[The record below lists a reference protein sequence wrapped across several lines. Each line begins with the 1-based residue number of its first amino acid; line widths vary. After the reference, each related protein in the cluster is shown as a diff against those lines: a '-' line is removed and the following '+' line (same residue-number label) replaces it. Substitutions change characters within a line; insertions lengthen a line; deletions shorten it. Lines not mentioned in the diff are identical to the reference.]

1 MSRSRGKVKVA
12 LAAMAASL
20 AALAPVASQQA
31 SAQNLSIFG
40 LRDTEIEKFLRTDT
54 DPILAAAGLNPKD
67 VTIFMIGDKELNA
80 GVSGGQNI
88 MINTGLII
96 QTKTP
101 NELIGVIAHEAGH
114 IASAHLARRDEA
126 IPGAMATKLLTY
138 GVGVLAAVAAPDP
151 RAGVGLLYSADYFAQ
166 LQLAK
171 YTRIQES
178 AADQAA
184 AKYMETAGVSGKGLV
199 EFFENFRS
207 QEVFSEARRYAYF
220 RSHPLSGDRIEAL
233 KMRVAAS
240 PLYDKPDS
248 PEAIARHKIM
258 VAKIRGFMNYPQQT
272 FQDYPETDQ
281 SFPARYARAIAHF
294 KATDIPRAIK
304 EIDGLLA
311 EQPNNPYLYELKG
324 QVYFESGK
332 IAESEAPY
340 RRMIELAPNEPLLLA
355 LLGQTLVAVKKYDE
369 AIPYLEKSVN
379 LDRDSPMSW
388 RMLSE
393 AYEVKGEAG
402 MARLAVAEQNFALGQ
417 YMEAR
422 QMGIRARE
430 LLQAGTPQHRR
441 ANDIVQAAEQPL
453 MRRRRG

>member
-1 MSRSRGKVKVA
+1 MKGLIAVA
-12 LAAMAASL
+12 AACLAAI
-20 AALAPVASQQA
+20 APVASHQA
-31 SAQNLSIFG
+31 SAQNLAVFG
-40 LRDTEIEKFLRTDT
+40 LRDTEIEKILRADA
-54 DPILAAAGLNPKD
+54 DPILAAAGLQPKD

-88 MINTGLII
+88 MLNTGLIV

-101 NELIGVIAHEAGH
+101 NELAGVVAHEAGH

-126 IPGAMATKLLTY
+126 IPGALATKLLTY
-138 GVGVLAAVAAPDP
+138 GVGVLAAVAAPQP
-151 RAGVGLLYSADYFAQ
+151 GAAVGLLASADLFAQ
-166 LQLAK
+166 LQLAS

-184 AKYMETAGVSGKGLV
+184 AKFLETAGYSGKGLV

-233 KMRVAAS
+233 KSRVAKS
-240 PLYDKPDS
+240 ELYDRPDS

-272 FQDYPETDQ
+272 FNEYPDTDQ
-281 SFPARYARAIAHF
+281 SFPARYARAIAYF
-294 KATDIPRAIK
+294 KGNEIERAIK
-304 EIDGLLA
+304 AIDALLA
-311 EQPNNPYLYELKG
+311 EQPENPYLHELKG
-324 QVYFESGK
+324 QVLFESGK
-332 IAESEAPY
+332 VAESEGPY
-340 RRMIELAPNEPLLLA
+340 RRMIELAPSEPLLLS
-355 LLGQTLVAVKKYDE
+355 LYGQTLLAVKKVDE
-369 AIPYLEKSVN
+369 ALPVLEKAVA
-379 LDRDSPMSW
+379 LDRDSPMTW

-393 AYEVKGEAG
+393 AYEAKGEAG
-402 MARLAVAEQNFALGQ
+402 LARLAVAEQNFVLGQ
-417 YMEAR
+417 SMEAR

-441 ANDIVQAAEQPL
+441 ANDIVNAAEQEL
-453 MRRRRG
+453 LRQRRRG

>member
-1 MSRSRGKVKVA
+1 MSRSTLRMKALLAAAAACLVA
-12 LAAMAASL
+12 LT
-20 AALAPVASQQA
+20 PVASHKA

-40 LRDTEIEKFLRTDT
+40 LRDTEIEKILRQDS
-54 DPILAAAGLNPKD
+54 DPILLAAGLEPKD

-80 GVSGGQNI
+80 GVAGGQNI

-101 NELIGVIAHEAGH
+101 NELAGVIAHEAGH

-126 IPGAMATKLLTY
+126 IPGALATKLLTY
-138 GVGVLAAVAAPDP
+138 GVGVLAAVASPDP
-151 RAGVGLLYSADYFAQ
+151 RAGVSLLYSADYFAQ

-184 AKYMETAGVSGKGLV
+184 AKFLETAGYSGKGLV
-199 EFFENFRS
+199 HFFENFRS
-207 QEVFSEARRYAYF
+207 QEVFSEARRFAYF

-240 PLYDKPDS
+240 SLYEKPDS
-248 PEAIARHKIM
+248 PEAIERHKIM

-281 SFPARYARAIAHF
+281 SYPARYARAIAYF
-294 KATDIPRAIK
+294 KGSDTPRAIK
-304 EIDGLLA
+304 EVDALLA
-311 EQPNNPYLYELKG
+311 EQPNNPYLHELKG
-324 QVYFESGK
+324 QIFFESGK
-332 IAESEAPY
+332 VAESEAPY
-340 RRMIELAPNEPLLLA
+340 RRMIELAPNEPLLLS
-355 LLGQTLVAVKKYDE
+355 LFGQTLLAVKKPDE
-369 AIPYLEKSVN
+369 ALPVLEKAAA
-379 LDRDSPMSW
+379 LDRDSPMTW

-393 AYEVKGEAG
+393 AYEAKGESG

-417 YMEAR
+417 FMEAR

-430 LLQAGTPQHRR
+430 LLEAGTPQHRR
-441 ANDIVQAAEQPL
+441 ANDIVHAAEQDL